1 MGKKSRGR
9 GKRSASS
16 GPRYNTLEVSIVG
29 SGLAK
34 YASPT
39 IYDVRP
45 GRFLYLKPEGSDR
58 EILVKF
64 RTWSSARTN
73 QRIVSARPAGRR
85 EVLNTLKNMVRG
97 FLWEKGVNVKVVE
110 VRLDMEAGHL
120 EVLYA
125 ADTKLDLRSYGAE
138 LARLLHLKI
147 RFQQIG
153 ARDMAR
159 RLGGIGLCG
168 RELCCTTFLKDLPSV
183 TLDMA
188 RAQYLFSAPEK
199 LSGICGRL
207 LCCLRFELPYYREV
221 AKVLPRLGQTLETEK
236 GQARVVEV
244 NALKLY
250 YVLRYPDGTTEKV
263 FVGEAEPA
271 TSSETPGGRAP

>member
-1 MGKKSRGR
+1 MGKRAKGRGR
-9 GKRSASS
+9 KSEKS
-16 GPRYNTLEVSIVG
+16 GLRYSTLEVSIIG
-29 SGLAK
+29 GGLAK
-34 YASPT
+34 FASPK

-45 GRFLYLKPEGSDR
+45 GRFMDLWIEGEPEPL
-58 EILVKF
+58 LVKF
-64 RTWSSARTN
+64 RTWSNARA
-73 QRIVSARPAGRR
+73 QRRIVDARPASRQK
-85 EVLNTLKNMVRG
+85 VLLTLKHMIRG
-97 FLWEKGVNVKVVE
+97 FLWEKGLNVKIVE
-110 VRLDMEAGHL
+110 VHLDVDTGQVD
-120 EVLYA
+120 VLYA
-125 ADTKLDLRSYGAE
+125 ADTKLDLRPYGAE
-138 LARLLHLKI
+138 LAKLLHLRIK
-147 RFQQIG
+147 FQQIG

-159 RLGGIGLCG
+159 RLGGIGRCG

-207 LCCLRFELPYYREV
+207 LCCLRFELPYYREM
-221 AKVLPRLGQTLETEK
+221 AAVLPRLGQSLETSR

-263 FVGEAEPA
+263 TVAAPVPPNGTPEGREP
-271 TSSETPGGRAP
+271 

>member
-1 MGKKSRGR
+1 MGKRARGR
-9 GKRSASS
+9 GRRSDDST
-16 GPRYNTLEVSIVG
+16 PRYNTLEVSIVG
-29 SGLAK
+29 AGLAK

-39 IYDVRP
+39 IYNVQP
-45 GRFLYLKPEGSDR
+45 GRFIYILPEGADR
-58 EILVKF
+58 ELLVKF
-64 RTWSSARTN
+64 RTWSSARTRK
-73 QRIVSARPAGRR
+73 RIVKAWPAPRKK
-85 EVLNTLKNMVRG
+85 VLTTLRNMVRG
-97 FLWEKGVNVKVVE
+97 FLWDKGITVKLVE
-110 VRLDMEAGHL
+110 VRLNEEAGHL

-125 ADTKLDLRSYGAE
+125 ADTKMDLRPYGAE

-159 RLGGIGLCG
+159 RLGGISRCG

-207 LCCLRFELPYYREV
+207 LCCLRFELPYYHEV
-221 AKVLPRLGQTLETEK
+221 AKVLPKLGQSLETER

-263 FVGEAEPA
+263 FVSEAEPV
-271 TSSETPGGRAP
+271 TPNGTPEGRVP